1 MFLCPTLCSITACLT
16 LWQANSLEE
25 SPEDYS
31 FSYSLL
37 VRCSLFKVGSWNHT
51 ERQNNFWHWLHKSQ
65 LKNAVNHRTLNTY
78 ASFLFCFWNTTKH
91 CLYRSWWIQTQQQ
104 AISHCQDFREE
115 TQRNKKRYAP
125 IRNTH
130 RIPLNELLPL
140 RKRSQGGRSPIHTI
154 STSSFSIMLHPGK
167 NLFAQY
173 RFQKLSITRD
183 STFSLITLYHV

>member
-65 LKNAVNHRTLNTY
+65 LKNAVNHRTLNTLRIL
-78 ASFLFCFWNTTKH
+78 SVLLLKH
-91 CLYRSWWIQTQQQ
+91 
-104 AISHCQDFREE
+104 
-115 TQRNKKRYAP
+115 NK
-125 IRNTH
+125 T
-130 RIPLNELLPL
+130 LPL
-140 RKRSQGGRSPIHTI
+140 QKLMDTDTTAGNIALPRFQGGNPE
-154 STSSFSIMLHPGK
+154 K
-167 NLFAQY
+167 QE
-173 RFQKLSITRD
+173 
-183 STFSLITLYHV
+183 TLCSNKEYA

>member
-1 MFLCPTLCSITACLT
+1 M
-16 LWQANSLEE
+16 
-25 SPEDYS
+25 
-31 FSYSLL
+31 
-37 VRCSLFKVGSWNHT
+37 
-51 ERQNNFWHWLHKSQ
+51 
-65 LKNAVNHRTLNTY
+65 NHRTLNTY
-78 ASFLFCFWNTTKH
+78 AFFLFCFCNTTKH
-91 CLYRSWWIQTQQQ
+91 CLYRSRWIQTQQQ
-104 AISHCQDFREE
+104 AILHCQDFMEE